1 MGDGGIPLR
10 ISARIVAIL
19 LLVLL
24 PGVSQAGAERFDG
37 KWQTTVS
44 CEPSR
49 GALGFSY
56 RFMSEGKGGKLSGL
70 HGTED
75 RPGYLFVDGVIED
88 DGSAKLYAK
97 GQTNSR
103 EFVPGKET
111 PPGTEYGYH
120 VNAHFDDRKGT
131 GRRVE
136 GRACSYEF
144 ERK

>member
-1 MGDGGIPLR
+1 MR
-10 ISARIVAIL
+10 ISARFVAIL

-24 PGVSQAGAERFDG
+24 PGGLQAGVERFNG

-44 CEPSR
+44 CEASR

-56 RFMSEGKGGKLSGL
+56 RFMSEVKDGKLQGL
-70 HGTED
+70 NGTED
-75 RPGYLFVDGVIED
+75 RPGYLFVEGTIEE

-97 GQTNSR
+97 GQTNSK
-103 EFVPGKET
+103 EFVPGRDT
-111 PPGTEYGYH
+111 PAGTEYGYH
-120 VNAHFDDRKGT
+120 VNAQFSERKGSGT
-131 GRRVE
+131 RVE

>member
-1 MGDGGIPLR
+1 MR
-10 ISARIVAIL
+10 ISVRNSARLVAIFML
-19 LLVLL
+19 LAL
-24 PGVSQAGAERFDG
+24 PGLSQAGVERFNG

-56 RFMSEGKGGKLSGL
+56 RFISEVKDGKLTGL

-75 RPGYLFVDGVIED
+75 RPGYLFVEGDIAD

-97 GQTNSR
+97 GQTNGK
-103 EFVPGKET
+103 EFVPGRDT
-111 PPGTEYGYH
+111 PAGTEYGYH
-120 VNAHFDDRKGT
+120 VNAHFEDRKGT
-131 GRRVE
+131 GTRVE
-136 GRACSYEF
+136 GRACTYEF

>member
-1 MGDGGIPLR
+1 MRNSI
-10 ISARIVAIL
+10 RIVAIL
-19 LLVLL
+19 MVAVLSS
-24 PGVSQAGAERFDG
+24 VAQAGVERFNG

-49 GALGFSY
+49 GALGFSF
-56 RFMSEGKGGKLSGL
+56 RFMSEVKDGKLTGL

-75 RPGYLFVDGVIED
+75 RPGYLFLEGEIQD

-97 GQTNSR
+97 GQTNGK
-103 EFVPGKET
+103 EFVPGRDT
-111 PPGTEYGYH
+111 PPGTEFGYH
-120 VNAHFDDRKGT
+120 VNAHFDERKGT
-131 GRRVE
+131 GTRVE